1 MCIGF
6 IFRVSG
12 VQPAYQG
19 APLTLGLIRVIL
31 QTHNLKCET
40 MIVNIYEGN
49 VFGKTYSLSL
59 PSCSLFAPSL
69 VKLLP
74 YALSLA

>member
-1 MCIGF
+1 MCMGY
-6 IFRVSG
+6 IFGVSG

-19 APLTLGLIRVIL
+19 APLTFGINTSNPSKLLL
-31 QTHNLKCET
+31 EQCEI

-49 VFGKTYSLSL
+49 GFGKINSP

-69 VKLLP
+69 VKPLP
-74 YALSLA
+74 YVPCIA